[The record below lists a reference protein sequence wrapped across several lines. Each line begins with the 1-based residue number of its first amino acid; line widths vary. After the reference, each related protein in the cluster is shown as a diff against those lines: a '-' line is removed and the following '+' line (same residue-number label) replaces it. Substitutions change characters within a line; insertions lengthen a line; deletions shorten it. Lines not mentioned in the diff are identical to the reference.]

1 MATPPRKLPSELA
14 GGSTITRLIE
24 DRAPREG
31 RLPLGLGL
39 HYIPLIDLLLFRHVP
54 VDRRQ
59 FGLDARAELR

>member
-39 HYIPLIDLLLFRHVP
+39 HYTPYRPAPLFRPMFLWTAGSLVWP
-54 VDRRQ
+54 P
-59 FGLDARAELR
+59 AWN